1 LNYIKL
7 IFFSELEIM
16 LLVYFFF
23 SVIYLKQQIVK
34 TNPNHEDTKQSQT
47 LETPTDDND
56 EVIYD
61 LGFLHDVE
69 DYDERIKGMKS
80 ELQIIKDNN
89 ENHDIPVEIITDN
102 YEAETEFI

>member
-1 LNYIKL
+1 
-7 IFFSELEIM
+7 
-16 LLVYFFF
+16 
-23 SVIYLKQQIVK
+23 
-34 TNPNHEDTKQSQT
+34 